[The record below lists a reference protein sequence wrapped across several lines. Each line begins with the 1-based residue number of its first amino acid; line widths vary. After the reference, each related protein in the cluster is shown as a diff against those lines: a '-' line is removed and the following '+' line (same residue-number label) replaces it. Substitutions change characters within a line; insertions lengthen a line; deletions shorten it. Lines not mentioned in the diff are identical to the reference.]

1 MISSPRFFKPFFLCF
16 FGILMLTQMPS
27 VEAKSPTKSMA
38 RNNLQLERSPYLSGH
53 GDNPVWWQA
62 WNQTTLD
69 HAKASNRL
77 IFLSIGYTACHWCHV
92 MERDSFMSESIA
104 KALNKSFVSIKVDR
118 EERPDLDHVY
128 VSAVQMMAANAG
140 WPLNLILTPD
150 LQIVWGGTFLER
162 KDLQALLENAQRL
175 WTDDPKGLSTKARKA
190 SAHVRTSLK
199 VKSVSLLNTKV
210 NRHEYDRQLN
220 AFFTDMAIAF
230 DTEFGGFGKA
240 PKFPQP
246 QQLRLLAQLY
256 HRSRKPAALQ
266 MIEETVL
273 AMIKGGIY
281 DHVGGGFHRY
291 ATDQRWRVPHFEKM
305 LYDNAQMSI
314 VLLELYQ
321 ITKKPLYKL
330 IASRTLDFMQ
340 AGFRDPSGGFYSSID
355 ADSNH
360 QEGGFYVWQQKEL
373 QSVLDKSQ
381 YRTLSLHFD
390 IHSKGNLAASSK
402 AQQVEKIAGYKELAD
417 ANILY
422 FNNKI
427 VLDGSSYRS
436 LLPILQKLEKHR
448 RNTRAHPRVDHKIQA
463 SWNGLA
469 LAAFAKGASVLED
482 SRYLQTAQNLAEF
495 IYSQL
500 FNKERL
506 SHLWVK
512 GLPYQDGFLEDYS
525 YVGWGLRCLFG
536 STQEPRWFEAFK
548 VINKLQH
555 KLFYDPK
562 DRTYYETLDPLPTAD
577 VRSVRWLDQALPSPA
592 AVALGND
599 LWLHTATGN
608 MKQKNL
614 SLGLL
619 NAQYHLRK
627 HPRWYPSL
635 LMLKNQLS
643 AGFKEV
649 VVAQPASKHSSKT
662 KAVILRDLGSNSYQ
676 PFSLTLVGRGPPFES
691 FSPLFLGKKVKQNK
705 PTIYICENKVCK
717 FPTTDLQKA
726 VEMIHSIKP
735 LQLGKK

>member
-1 MISSPRFFKPFFLCF
+1 MRFGSRFFKLLFLCF
-16 FGILMLTQMPS
+16 FIATMLAQMPS
-27 VEAKSPTKSMA
+27 GEAKTPAISMA
-38 RNNLQLERSPYLSGH
+38 RNNLQLERSPYLSSH
-53 GDNPVWWQA
+53 GDNPVWWQV

-77 IFLSIGYTACHWCHV
+77 IFLSIGYAACHWCHV
-92 MERDSFMSESIA
+92 MEHDSFMNEDIA
-104 KALNKSFVSIKVDR
+104 RSLNKAFVSIKVDR
-118 EERPDLDHVY
+118 EERPDLDYVY

-150 LQIVWGGTFLER
+150 LQVVWGGTFMER
-162 KDLQALLENAQRL
+162 KDLQALLAKAQKL
-175 WTDDPKGLSTKARKA
+175 WIDDPKTLSAKARKA
-190 SAHVRTSLK
+190 SSHIRSSLE
-199 VKSVSLLNTKV
+199 VKSVSLLNKKI
-210 NRHEYDRQLN
+210 NNQENDRQLN

-230 DTEFGGFGKA
+230 DTEYGGFGKA

-266 MIEETVL
+266 MIEQTVV

-305 LYDNAQMSI
+305 LYDNAQMAVI
-314 VLLELYQ
+314 LLELYQ

-340 AGFRDPSGGFYSSID
+340 TELRDPSGGFYSSID
-355 ADSNH
+355 ADSDH
-360 QEGGFYVWQQKEL
+360 QEGAFYVWQQKEL
-373 QSVLDKSQ
+373 QSVLDKGQ
-381 YRTLSLHFD
+381 YQTLTMHFD
-390 IHSKGNLAASSK
+390 IHLKGNFAVSSK
-402 AQQVEKIAGYKELAD
+402 AQELEKNAGYKELVD

-422 FNNKI
+422 FKDNVAAKE
-427 VLDGSSYRS
+427 SSYRA
-436 LLPILQKLEKHR
+436 LLPILQKLEAHR
-448 RNTRAHPRVDHKIQA
+448 RNTRTHPRVDHKIQA

-469 LAAFAKGASVLED
+469 LAAFAKGAAALGD
-482 SRYLQTAQNLAEF
+482 SRYQQTAQGLAEF

-500 FNKERL
+500 FHKGRL

-525 YVGWGLRCLFG
+525 YVGWGLRCLFS
-536 STQEPRWFEAFK
+536 STQEPRWFEAFEL
-548 VINKLQH
+548 INKLQN
-555 KLFYDPK
+555 KLFFDPK
-562 DRTYYETLDPLPTAD
+562 DQTYYETVTPLPTAD

-599 LWLHTATGN
+599 LWLHAATGN
-608 MKQKNL
+608 IQQKNL
-614 SLGLL
+614 AIGLL
-619 NAQYHLRK
+619 NSQYHVAK

-649 VVAQPASKHSSKT
+649 VVTQPASKDSPET
-662 KAVILRDLGSNSYQ
+662 RTTILRDLGSNNYQ
-676 PFSLTLVGRGPPFES
+676 PFSLTLVGRGSPHEG

-705 PTIYICENKVCK
+705 PTVYICENKVCK

-726 VEMIHSIKP
+726 VEMIHSTKP